1 MNIFCSNKESGRLLE
16 LFMKG
21 LASFLKLVGR
31 LCLAGVFLWDGIYK
45 VLEYPAAV
53 QFFQDVGHS
62 ALGAHIVVVISS
74 LVEIVFSCFLIVGY
88 QARFS
93 AFALALYT
101 LFTISLLNDFWRLD
115 GADMMVGL
123 IDFMKGI
130 AIVGGLLY
138 VMASGAGALSHD
150 SWKKSEE

>member
-1 MNIFCSNKESGRLLE
+1 
-16 LFMKG
+16 MKG
-21 LASFLKLVGR
+21 ISMLLKCVGR

-62 ALGAHIVVVISS
+62 SLGAQIVVVISS
-74 LVEIVFSCFLIVGY
+74 LVEIVFSSFLIVGY
-88 QARFS
+88 QSRFS

-138 VMASGAGALSHD
+138 VMASGPGSFSRD
-150 SWKKSEE
+150 SLKVKEID